1 MLTKIHPGGEG
12 GGEGEGGR
20 GRGAR
25 EGGRKGGREDVTQYQ
40 STHEPFFLTL
50 KHLPAPY
57 ATVHDTI

>member
-12 GGEGEGGR
+12 GGEGGREGGEQ
-20 GRGAR
+20 GKEGR
-25 EGGRKGGREDVTQYQ
+25 EGGRVTQYQ

-57 ATVHDTI
+57 ATVQDTI

>member
-12 GGEGEGGR
+12 RGEGEGGR
-20 GRGAR
+20 GKGSEGRREEGR
-25 EGGRKGGREDVTQYQ
+25 EGGVTQYQ

-50 KHLPAPY
+50 KHLPAPH